1 MENSHL
7 LTVDEPQMI
16 AKICELHRQLLP
28 QLEDSEALVN
38 QLLPYYRRIYDRCRQ
53 QPIDPTILA
62 SG

>member
-1 MENSHL
+1 
-7 LTVDEPQMI
+7 
-16 AKICELHRQLLP
+16 
-28 QLEDSEALVN
+28 LEDSEALVN

>member
-1 MENSHL
+1 
-7 LTVDEPQMI
+7 MI